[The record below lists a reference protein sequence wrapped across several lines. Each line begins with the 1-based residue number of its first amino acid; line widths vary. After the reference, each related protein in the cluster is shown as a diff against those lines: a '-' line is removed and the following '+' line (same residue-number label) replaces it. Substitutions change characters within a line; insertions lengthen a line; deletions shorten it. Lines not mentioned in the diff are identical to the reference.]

1 MATHSSVLA
10 WKFHGQR
17 NLVSY
22 SPWGGKE
29 ADKTEHVQTHNGH
42 TALIYCKTLSFFC
55 GLISCVLQHRKI
67 HFDFNEQ
74 ILSRFLQPLQALYA
88 SSADSVSETTSVDQD
103 YTLSHSSSCQ
113 RYCRISYSI
122 DKGVKKF

>member
-29 ADKTEHVQTHNGH
+29 SDKTEHVQTHNGY
-42 TALIYCKTLSFFC
+42 TALIYCKALSFF
-55 GLISCVLQHRKI
+55 LW
-67 HFDFNEQ
+67 FDFMC
-74 ILSRFLQPLQALYA
+74 L
-88 SSADSVSETTSVDQD
+88 TTQ
-103 YTLSHSSSCQ
+103 
-113 RYCRISYSI
+113 
-122 DKGVKKF
+122 KNPF